1 MRLVNTR
8 TLELEEFF
16 DTSTPD
22 YAILSHTWE
31 KEEIVFSDMTD
42 LGKARAKKG
51 FAKLEGACHLA
62 ASQKY
67 EYIWIDTCCIDKSSS
82 AELSEAINSMYIWYE
97 YSEVCYAYLS
107 DVENPTQIG
116 DSRWF
121 TRGWTL
127 QELIAPRY
135 VEFYAA
141 DWDYLGNKRDPG
153 LISTISR
160 ASLVAE
166 RVLAHETHPLEVSVA
181 KRMYWASSRT
191 TTRREDEAYCMMGL
205 FGVNMPLLYG
215 EGDKAFLRLQQEIT
229 KVTHDQS
236 ILAWYCAPSETS
248 MLVDYPSC
256 SLRGC
261 FASSPSCFALSENIT
276 TSVLSWDGGGGLGPI
291 DITRLMTQFSAVL
304 KPGAS
309 DEALVDYEVILQC
322 EIGPV
327 PGTFATLLLRRDFE
341 NPEFYDR
348 TLYPGVVSKISLY
361 TFQSHL
367 AQAMLNTKTISRL
380 GLGIGRLPRAPADG
394 SSPLMATVKGLLGK
408 Y

>member
-16 DTSTPD
+16 DTSTPN

-31 KEEIVFSDMTD
+31 KEEVIFSDMTD
-42 LGKARAKKG
+42 LGKARWKYG

-62 ASQKY
+62 ATQGY
-67 EYIWIDTCCIDKSSS
+67 DYIWIDTCCIDKSSS
-82 AELSEAINSMYIWYE
+82 AELSEAINSMYIWYAC
-97 YSEVCYAYLS
+97 SAVCYAYLS
-107 DVENPTQIG
+107 DVDNRTQIG

-127 QELIAPRY
+127 QELIAPRF

-141 DWDYLGNKRDPG
+141 DWAYLGNNPS

-160 ASLVAE
+160 ASRVDE
-166 RVLAHETHPLEVSVA
+166 RVLARQVDPLEVSVA
-181 KRMYWASSRT
+181 KRMYWASGRT
-191 TTRREDEAYCMMGL
+191 TTRLEDEAYCMMGL

-236 ILAWYCAPSETS
+236 ILAWYCAPSES
-248 MLVDYPSC
+248 DMLMHYPSS
-256 SLRGC
+256 SLLGF
-261 FASSPSCFALSENIT
+261 FAPSPSCFALSGNIT

-291 DITRLMTQFSAVL
+291 DITRVMTQFSAVL

-309 DEALVDYEVILQC
+309 DKPLVDYEVILQC

-348 TLYPGVVSKISLY
+348 TLYPGIVSKTSLY

-367 AQAMLNTKTISRL
+367 AQAKLNTKTISRL
-380 GLGIGRLPRAPADG
+380 GLEIARSPCAPADG
-394 SSPLMATVKGLLGK
+394 TSPLMATVKGRLRK